1 MSDGRVSPR
10 LPVADRRSQLIDAAL
25 DVAAA
30 EGIAAATVRRVADQA
45 GVALGVVHYC
55 FADKDELFI
64 ELASR
69 IVDELTA
76 AGAAALPSDTAAP
89 DLVSA
94 LRAGVLGLWA
104 VIEST
109 PGEQLL
115 TYELTTHAL
124 RQPGL
129 RRVATRQYEVSQQA
143 AETLLALAADAAGA
157 TWTRPVADLGA
168 EALAFV
174 DGITLRWLVDG
185 DSGAARVRLASFAAY
200 LATFARNGHV
210 FPAGDRLAGPEAVS
224 SGENMKE
231 QW

>member
-1 MSDGRVSPR
+1 MTWTSVQLSDERVSQR
-10 LPVADRRSQLIDAAL
+10 LPVADRRSQLVDAAL

-55 FADKDELFI
+55 FADKDELLA
-64 ELASR
+64 ELATR
-69 IVDELTA
+69 IVDEL
-76 AGAAALPSDTAAP
+76 AAAAAAELPVGMVAP

-94 LRAGVLGLWA
+94 LRTGVLGLWA
-104 VIEST
+104 VIQRT

-129 RRVATRQYEVSQQA
+129 HPVATRQYSVSQQA
-143 AETLLALAADAAGA
+143 AETLLDLAADAAGA
-157 TWTRPVADLGA
+157 TWSRPVAELAG

-174 DGITLRWLVDG
+174 DGVTLRWLVDG
-185 DSGAARVRLASFAAY
+185 DAAAARARLESFAAY
-200 LATFARNGHV
+200 LATQ
-210 FPAGDRLAGPEAVS
+210 
-224 SGENMKE
+224 SGRRGRR
-231 QW
+231 

>member
-1 MSDGRVSPR
+1 LTWTPVQLSDERVSPR

-55 FADKDELFI
+55 FADKDELFA

-69 IVDELTA
+69 IVDELVA
-76 AGAAALPSDTAAP
+76 AGAAALPGDVAAP

-94 LRAGVLGLWA
+94 LRAGVLGLWT

-143 AETLLALAADAAGA
+143 AETLLALAAGAAGA
-157 TWTRPVADLGA
+157 AWTRPVAELGA
-168 EALAFV
+168 EALAFF
-174 DGITLRWLVDG
+174 DGVTLRWLVDR
-185 DSGAARVRLASFAAY
+185 DSAAARARLVSFAAY
-200 LATFARNGHV
+200 LATFAR
-210 FPAGDRLAGPEAVS
+210 E
-224 SGENMKE
+224 ENTE
-231 QW
+231 ERP